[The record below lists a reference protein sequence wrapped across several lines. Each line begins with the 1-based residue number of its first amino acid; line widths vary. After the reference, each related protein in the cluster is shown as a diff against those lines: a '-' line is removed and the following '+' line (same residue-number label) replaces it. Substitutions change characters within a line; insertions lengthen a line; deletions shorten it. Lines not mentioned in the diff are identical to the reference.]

1 MNERDIELAKQA
13 GFVVFDDYTDFV
25 LFDDYTDGLKKTI
38 ELFAAAIRA
47 DERERIKAENA
58 PEIER
63 INAYIKS
70 LEDAVRDEREAIIDE
85 WWSVVQADLENGVK
99 CLNEQAAIKW
109 RQEYP
114 SMATFGEWLEKRGN
128 T

>member
-1 MNERDIELAKQA
+1 MNERDIELANQVDLIQWDALPSGAKTPDHA
-13 GFVVFDDYTDFV
+13 SVV
-25 LFDDYTDGLKKTI
+25 KAQK
-38 ELFAAAIRA
+38 FADLIRA
-47 DERERIKAENA
+47 DEREQ
-58 PEIER
+58 
-63 INAYIKS
+63 
-70 LEDAVRDEREAIIDE
+70 IIDE

>member
-1 MNERDIELAKQA
+1 MNERDKELAKQA
-13 GFVVFDDYTDFV
+13 WTENDWKGYVN
-25 LFDDYTDGLKKTI
+25 LGK
-38 ELFAAAIRA
+38 FAALIRA
-47 DERERIKAENA
+47 DEREQ
-58 PEIER
+58 
-63 INAYIKS
+63 
-70 LEDAVRDEREAIIDE
+70 IIDE

-128 T
+128 K